1 MKLTALPSGKTI
13 ATIEGDTHIGKWAIE
28 SGRLDHDQNMLPLL
42 KPFIPEGG
50 TVIDVGAY
58 IGDHTVFYADCVGEN
73 GTVIAIEPNEAAY
86 DCLIYNTHELE
97 QVVRFHAAASNGQ
110 NGVKLH
116 PDANAGATYAT
127 DGGEIRCVTIDD
139 LRLTRCNFIK
149 FDCEGMEPV
158 AIVGA
163 WETIKAHLPSMLIEI
178 NEGALMR
185 QNRTTSVI
193 FGMLDEL
200 GYTCRNIYANQPMK
214 GDQYDIICTHA

>member
-1 MKLTALPSGKTI
+1 M
-13 ATIEGDTHIGKWAIE
+13 
-28 SGRLDHDQNMLPLL
+28 
-42 KPFIPEGG
+42 
-50 TVIDVGAY
+50 
-58 IGDHTVFYADCVGEN
+58 
-73 GTVIAIEPNEAAY
+73 
-86 DCLIYNTHELE
+86 
-97 QVVRFHAAASNGQ
+97 
-110 NGVKLH
+110 
-116 PDANAGATYAT
+116 
-127 DGGEIRCVTIDD
+127 
-139 LRLTRCNFIK
+139 TRCNFIK